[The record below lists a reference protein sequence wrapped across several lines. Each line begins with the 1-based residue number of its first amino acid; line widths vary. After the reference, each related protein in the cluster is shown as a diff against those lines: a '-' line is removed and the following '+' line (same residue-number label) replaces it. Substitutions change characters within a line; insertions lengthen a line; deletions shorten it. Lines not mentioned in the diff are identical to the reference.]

1 MFQSL
6 FYPQWMQVGGWW
18 CIPVSGITRVIL
30 NISVYLKSPLPEMRE
45 LIKVARNNMEDQG
58 VNFVRATIEN
68 NILDEIIAGKKKC
81 TKYRL

>member
-1 MFQSL
+1 
-6 FYPQWMQVGGWW
+6 
-18 CIPVSGITRVIL
+18 
-30 NISVYLKSPLPEMRE
+30 MRE

-58 VNFVRATIEN
+58 VNYVRATIEN